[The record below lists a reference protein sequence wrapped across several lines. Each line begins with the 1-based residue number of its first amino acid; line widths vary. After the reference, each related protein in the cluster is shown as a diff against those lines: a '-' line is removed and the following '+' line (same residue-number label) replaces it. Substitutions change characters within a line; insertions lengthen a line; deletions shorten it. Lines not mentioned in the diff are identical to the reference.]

1 MSDHASII
9 KTIAA
14 EFDCSMST
22 VNTKAKVLGIKLR
35 GRTPEEHQL
44 LLDAMKDVRPRKRKA
59 KAATKKGAAKKK
71 AVKPEF
77 TTDVDAYFKHGKKL
91 IKVIKKRI
99 AEIDKERV
107 GLQEKLNALE
117 LLHPG
122 SEG

>member
-1 MSDHASII
+1 MSDHASIV

-22 VNTKAKVLGIKLR
+22 VNTKAKILGIKLR

-44 LLDAMKDVRPRKRKA
+44 LLEAMKDVNPRLRKTKPA
-59 KAATKKGAAKKK
+59 AIKAPAKK
-71 AVKPEF
+71 AKPEF